1 MVNDFS
7 LEASRYKCEPQF
19 KPRKLAPQ
27 KFALRS
33 VDKDY
38 CSFWVRWWSRKGSHV
53 MLQMRSVKIK
63 KNGEFQRKDKW
74 KSIIN
79 HRELGEDSW
88 KCKEIASWPSTK
100 SRHHVDP
107 AAWFSGRE
115 GRHTPH
121 PKVIQAALVKRL
133 VVLCREI
140 PTELTGCNS
149 S

>member
-38 CSFWVRWWSRKGSHV
+38 CSFWVRWQSRKGSHV

-63 KNGEFQRKDKW
+63 KEWRIPEKGQVGEHHKSQRSGGRQLKMQRNSKLTQ
-74 KSIIN
+74 
-79 HRELGEDSW
+79 HQEQ
-88 KCKEIASWPSTK
+88 
-100 SRHHVDP
+100 HVDP
-107 AAWFSGRE
+107 AAWFPGRE
-115 GRHTPH
+115 GRHTPL

-133 VVLCREI
+133 VVLCREM

>member
-38 CSFWVRWWSRKGSHV
+38 CSFWVRWRSRKGSHV

-63 KNGEFQRKDKW
+63 KEWRIPEKGQVEEHHKSQRSGGRRLKMQRNSKLTQ
-74 KSIIN
+74 
-79 HRELGEDSW
+79 HQEQ
-88 KCKEIASWPSTK
+88 
-100 SRHHVDP
+100 
-107 AAWFSGRE
+107 AACGSCCMVPRE
-115 GRHTPH
+115 GRQAHTSSKGNPGSPGEEVSGSLQGNAH
-121 PKVIQAALVKRL
+121 RTHRL
-133 VVLCREI
+133 
-140 PTELTGCNS
+140 
-149 S
+149 

>member
-63 KNGEFQRKDKW
+63 KEWRIPEKGQVEEHHKSQRSGGRQLK
-74 KSIIN
+74 
-79 HRELGEDSW
+79 
-88 KCKEIASWPSTK
+88 IASWPSTK
-100 SRHHVDP
+100 SKQHVDP
-107 AAWFSGRE
+107 AAWFPGRE
-115 GRHTPH
+115 GRHTPL

-133 VVLCREI
+133 VVLCREM

-149 S
+149 R